1 MLSLIFVLFLAFVA
15 GLSLGINRSILGK
28 LGSESNPIQASVL
41 NHLSG
46 TIFLAVFLGLF
57 FDFHFIHE
65 FDKVPFHSYW
75 GGAIGAVFIIITS
88 FVIPRIGVLKTSI
101 FFIGGQIVC
110 GSFIDILMEKISNIP
125 QAVLGMVFMYWDF
138 VLNCCFPNFH
148 RPKWPKIQIANLFEF
163 LMTISRVFC
172 WVL

>member
-125 QAVLGMVFMYWDF
+125 QAVLGIVFI
-138 VLNCCFPNFH
+138 VLGLCF
-148 RPKWPKIQIANLFEF
+148 KLLFSKF
-163 LMTISRVFC
+163 SSTKVT
-172 WVL
+172 

>member
-15 GLSLGINRSILGK
+15 GLSFGVNRSILGK

-125 QAVLGMVFMYWDF
+125 QAVLGIVFI
-138 VLNCCFPNFH
+138 VLGLCF
-148 RPKWPKIQIANLFEF
+148 KLLFSKF
-163 LMTISRVFC
+163 SSTKVA
-172 WVL
+172 